1 MGYLPINHW
10 PVCYWEV
17 LQLSIFTAL
26 ISPLANVAK
35 TYMSNKAE
43 EKQAKHQAKMSVIQ
57 NDADWES
64 KMADASK
71 DSWKDE
77 FWTIVLAVPIF
88 MVGYAIAAND
98 VTVIDR
104 VSAAFIALEELPEW
118 YQYLLFIAISSS
130 FGIRGVSKLMNMRK

>member
-1 MGYLPINHW
+1 MSILSSLIEPITGLVKGYL
-10 PVCYWEV
+10 
-17 LQLSIFTAL
+17 
-26 ISPLANVAK
+26 
-35 TYMSNKAE
+35 SNKAE
-43 EKQAKHQAKMSVIQ
+43 EKQAKHQAKMSIIQ

-77 FWTIVLAVPIF
+77 FWTIVLAIPVF

-98 VTVIDR
+98 VTVIAR
-104 VSAAFIALEELPEW
+104 VATGFEALEKLPEW

-130 FGIRGVSKLMNMRK
+130 FGIRGASKIMDMRK

>member
-1 MGYLPINHW
+1 MSILNALVGPITN
-10 PVCYWEV
+10 
-17 LQLSIFTAL
+17 
-26 ISPLANVAK
+26 LAGNFLK
-35 TYMSNKAE
+35 NKAE
-43 EKQAKHQAKMSVIQ
+43 EKQAKHQAKMSIIQ

-77 FWTIVLAVPIF
+77 FWTIVLAIPVF

-98 VTVIDR
+98 VTIIAR
-104 VSAAFIALEELPEW
+104 VSTAFEALEKLPEW

-130 FGIRGVSKLMNMRK
+130 FGVRGAGKIMQMRK